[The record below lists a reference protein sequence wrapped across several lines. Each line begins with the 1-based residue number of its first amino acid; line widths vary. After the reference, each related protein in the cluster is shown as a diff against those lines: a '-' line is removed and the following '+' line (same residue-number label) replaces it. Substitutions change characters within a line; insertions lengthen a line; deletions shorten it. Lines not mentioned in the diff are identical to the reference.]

1 MVQEGL
7 PVVWNACKRSTSTLA
22 ITFTRTQILQA
33 RLDALEDGLDEDAL
47 AVGDDDDEFEVD
59 DELDLDGKGT
69 LTLPQHATNGCHL
82 GDGSVVSQ
90 RCARS
95 MCTLGCRLSRLETRL
110 VRLQMHATP
119 PTLSGKGKSK
129 KRKSGSKRK
138 MKVTGIPAA
147 SSFAVLLEESG
158 VYEDKLPEPHYLSVE
173 TEAAKVASSRTF
185 CQVCGNFSKY
195 RCTRCREPYC
205 SLKCYKTHNELR
217 CLKFAL

>member
-1 MVQEGL
+1 MMTMTSLKWMTSSILTVR
-7 PVVWNACKRSTSTLA
+7 VRSRYHSTQPTAVTWAMSVLSA
-22 ITFTRTQILQA
+22 NGAHAA
-33 RLDALEDGLDEDAL
+33 RA
-47 AVGDDDDEFEVD
+47 
-59 DELDLDGKGT
+59 
-69 LTLPQHATNGCHL
+69 P
-82 GDGSVVSQ
+82 
-90 RCARS
+90 
-95 MCTLGCRLSRLETRL
+95 LGCRLSRLEARL
-110 VRLQMHATP
+110 VRLQLYGTLPM
-119 PTLSGKGKSK
+119 LSGKGKSK

-173 TEAAKVASSRTF
+173 TEAAKTASPRTF